1 MNPNSAIIPNTY
13 QSAARIRVGPS
24 GESIEEL
31 RSRNGTF
38 VNGRRIDART
48 SPQNGDNIVIGVD
61 AMTIVTV
68 DEPATATLGRD

>member
-1 MNPNSAIIPNTY
+1 
-13 QSAARIRVGPS
+13 
-24 GESIEEL
+24 
-31 RSRNGTF
+31 